1 MIEKNCCIIYLKNS
15 FISLFKRFLF
25 LYIVIQWESIIKWNK
40 PLFHQPAKVH
50 SFYITTEKALE
61 ISLSPESTVLKLKP
75 KAHLP
80 IMSRARWAR
89 SVWIDTSEDPSDES
103 ESLSVHS
110 CRHVYKKIIK
120 LKLKLHHFSWEEW
133 DTVNPLLSPPLIP
146 CMFECGAGGGDSI
159 ERECFFIFT
168 ETRCFSAF

>member
-50 SFYITTEKALE
+50 SFYNHWKSSWDFTFTRKHCIEVKTK
-61 ISLSPESTVLKLKP
+61 STSSYNVKCQ
-75 KAHLP
+75 
-80 IMSRARWAR
+80 MSKICLD
-89 SVWIDTSEDPSDES
+89 IDTSEDPSDES
-103 ESLSVHS
+103 ETLSVHS

-120 LKLKLHHFSWEEW
+120 LKLHHFSWEEL
-133 DTVNPLLSPPLIP
+133 DTVNPLLKELWHEIQLNYVITKCSLN
-146 CMFECGAGGGDSI
+146 
-159 ERECFFIFT
+159 
-168 ETRCFSAF
+168 